1 MSEFNYPMWIEVVF
15 WSIPLLIYMWILGM
29 WANAKDNQPEE
40 EKEEMKTLL
49 VAITTPF
56 LLGNSAGAL
65 GALVPLLIGAA
76 IGLAV
81 IIGIVWGLIK
91 WLT

>member
-1 MSEFNYPMWIEVVF
+1 MTKIT
-15 WSIPLLIYMWILGM
+15 ILLL
-29 WANAKDNQPEE
+29 
-40 EKEEMKTLL
+40 
-49 VAITTPF
+49 TPF

-65 GALVPLLIGAA
+65 GALVPLVVGAG

>member
-1 MSEFNYPMWIEVVF
+1 MNKLF
-15 WSIPLLIYMWILGM
+15 
-29 WANAKDNQPEE
+29 
-40 EKEEMKTLL
+40 

-65 GALVPLLIGAA
+65 GALVPLLIGGV
-76 IGLAV
+76 IGLGV

>member
-1 MSEFNYPMWIEVVF
+1 MTKITG
-15 WSIPLLIYMWILGM
+15 ILLL
-29 WANAKDNQPEE
+29 
-40 EKEEMKTLL
+40 
-49 VAITTPF
+49 TPF
-56 LLGNSAGAL
+56 ILGNSAGAL
-65 GALVPLLIGAA
+65 GALVPLVIGAV

>member
-1 MSEFNYPMWIEVVF
+1 MTKIT
-15 WSIPLLIYMWILGM
+15 SILLL
-29 WANAKDNQPEE
+29 
-40 EKEEMKTLL
+40 
-49 VAITTPF
+49 TPF
-56 LLGNSAGAL
+56 ILGNSAGAL
-65 GALVPLLIGAA
+65 GALVPLVVGAV

>member
-1 MSEFNYPMWIEVVF
+1 
-15 WSIPLLIYMWILGM
+15 
-29 WANAKDNQPEE
+29 
-40 EKEEMKTLL
+40 MKTLL

-81 IIGIVWGLIK
+81 IIGIVYGLVK

>member
-1 MSEFNYPMWIEVVF
+1 MTKIT
-15 WSIPLLIYMWILGM
+15 ILLL
-29 WANAKDNQPEE
+29 
-40 EKEEMKTLL
+40 
-49 VAITTPF
+49 TPF

-65 GALVPLLIGAA
+65 GALVPLVVGAV